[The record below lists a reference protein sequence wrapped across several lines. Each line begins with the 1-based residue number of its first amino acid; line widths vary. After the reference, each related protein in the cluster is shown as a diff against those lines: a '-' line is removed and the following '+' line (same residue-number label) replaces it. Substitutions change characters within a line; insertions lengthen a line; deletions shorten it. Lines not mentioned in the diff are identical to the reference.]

1 MSLPR
6 IAHDRFVIE
15 RVYAFPCSEVFAAW
29 SDPEVKAQ
37 WFIGP
42 SGWKAV
48 RRELDFRVGGEEVL
62 HGRFATGE
70 TLFRARYHH
79 IEPDAR
85 IVYDYD
91 MWLSGKAHSVSLA
104 SVELIDRGA
113 KTQLIFT
120 EQVAFL
126 DGTANADAR
135 KHGTAAHLDRIAGV
149 LQT

>member
-1 MSLPR
+1 VVHRTLGLESGAPR
-6 IAHDRFVIE
+6 ARL
-15 RVYAFPCSEVFAAW
+15 
-29 SDPEVKAQ
+29 
-37 WFIGP
+37 
-42 SGWKAV
+42 SG
-48 RRELDFRVGGEEVL
+48 R
-62 HGRFATGE
+62 
-70 TLFRARYHH
+70 RYHH

-104 SVELIDRGA
+104 TVELIDRGA

>member
-1 MSLPR
+1 MSR
-6 IAHDRFVIE
+6 VVHDHFVIE
-15 RVYAFPCSEVFAAW
+15 RVYAAPVEEVFAAW
-29 SDPEVKAQ
+29 SDPQMKAQ

-42 SGWKAV
+42 SGWQAV

-79 IEPDAR
+79 IEAPSR

-91 MWLSGKAHSVSLA
+91 MWLSGRAHSVSLA
-104 SVELIDRGA
+104 TVEMDEHGSGTRLV
-113 KTQLIFT
+113 FT

-126 DGTANADAR
+126 DGTPNADQR
-135 KHGTAAHLDRIAGV
+135 RHGTAVHLERITG
-149 LQT
+149 LL

>member
-6 IAHDRFVIE
+6 ITHDHFVIE
-15 RVYAFPCSEVFAAW
+15 REYGAPRAEVFAAW
-29 SDPEVKAQ
+29 ADPQVKAQ

-42 SGWKAV
+42 AGWTAV

-62 HGRFATGE
+62 HGRFASGE

-79 IEPDAR
+79 IEADAR

-104 SVELIDRGA
+104 TVELIDHGT
-113 KTQLIFT
+113 KTQLIFS

-135 KHGTAAHLDRIAGV
+135 KRGTAAHLDRIAGA
-149 LQT
+149 LER